1 MRSEIEED
9 DSVRTVGVSVR
20 LPESPVEEATCPQS
34 HALARWRGN
43 SHRLLWWCSYF
54 FGLGM
59 AGEWA
64 VEARNPVRAS
74 YRKTNPGRVLAVS
87 RKPWRVSDALLLH
100 R

>member
-9 DSVRTVGVSVR
+9 DSVRTVGVWVG
-20 LPESPVEEATCPQS
+20 LPGSPVEEATCPQS
-34 HALARWRGN
+34 HALARWWGN

-74 YRKTNPGRVLAVS
+74 YRKTNPGRVLVVS
-87 RKPWRVSDALLLH
+87 RKPRRVPEALLLDG
-100 R
+100 